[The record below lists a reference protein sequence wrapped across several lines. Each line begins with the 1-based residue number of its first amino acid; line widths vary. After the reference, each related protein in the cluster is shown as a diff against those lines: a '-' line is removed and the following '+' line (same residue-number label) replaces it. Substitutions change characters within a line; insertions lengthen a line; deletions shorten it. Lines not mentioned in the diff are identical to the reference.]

1 MAEERNTRLHALE
14 ILLEAEKRNIF
25 VKDALHKLL
34 FQKQYLSKQDRA
46 FITRLVEGVTEYQV
60 KLDYVIDSY
69 SKTKVNKCKPF
80 IRCVLRLGVYQILY
94 MDSVPDEAAC
104 NECVK
109 LTKKKGFQNLSGFVN
124 GVLRNVARNK
134 EDIHF
139 PTEDKDLLSYL
150 SVEYSMP
157 MWIVERMIGWYGI
170 ERTKTVLRAGL
181 ATPDLTI
188 RVNTNKITK
197 KELVKKLKEKN
208 IVVTDGFYVQE
219 ALHLDRINYVGRL
232 PGFKQGEFFIQDESS
247 MLLYHAAEI
256 EEQIPSN
263 SNPETGKSDSYVT
276 DTRGR
281 NNKVL
286 HILDLCAAPGGKATH
301 FAQMLGNRAEV
312 EARDV
317 SDKKIALIEENRQ
330 RLGLTNIHTRVWD
343 ALVPDADRKEWADV
357 VIADLPCS
365 GFGIIS
371 KKNDI
376 KYHIKEL
383 QLTELANLQRTI
395 LTNAADYVKPGGILL
410 YSTCTINPEENRENA
425 EWFLSHF
432 PFEAV
437 DIRRRLP
444 VELQSGFI
452 ADNMLQIL
460 PGEVKC
466 DGFFIAKF
474 RKKISAE
481 L

>member
-1 MAEERNTRLHALE
+1 MAEERNTRLLALE
-14 ILLEAEKRNIF
+14 ILLEVEKRNIF
-25 VKDALHKLL
+25 VKDALHKRL
-34 FQKQYLSKQDRA
+34 FQKQFLSKQDRA

-60 KLDYVIDSY
+60 KLDYVINSY
-69 SKTKVNKCKPF
+69 SKTKVNKCKPL

-134 EDIHF
+134 ADIHF
-139 PTEDKDLLSYL
+139 PTEEEDLLSYL
-150 SVEYSMP
+150 SVAYSMP
-157 MWIVERMIGWYGI
+157 VWIVERMIEWYGI
-170 ERTKTVLRAGL
+170 ERTKTVLQAGL

-197 KELVKKLKEKN
+197 DELIYKLKENK

-219 ALHLDRINYVGRL
+219 ALHLDKINYVGRI

-247 MLLYHAAEI
+247 MLLYQVADI
-256 EEQIPSN
+256 EKQLLTEKN
-263 SNPETGKSDSYVT
+263 C
-276 DTRGR
+276 
-281 NNKVL
+281 KVL

-317 SDKKIALIEENRQ
+317 SEKKIALIKENKE
-330 RLGLTNIHTRVWD
+330 RLGLMNIHTRVWD
-343 ALVPDADRKEWADV
+343 ALVPDADKKEWADV

-376 KYHIKEL
+376 KYHIKEM

-425 EWFLSHF
+425 EWFFKHF
-432 PFEAV
+432 PFDAV
-437 DIRRRLP
+437 DIRETLP
-444 VELQSGFI
+444 VELQSGLI
-452 ADNMLQIL
+452 ADNMLQFL

-474 RKKISAE
+474 RKSLKKSYDRNKGNNR
-481 L
+481 